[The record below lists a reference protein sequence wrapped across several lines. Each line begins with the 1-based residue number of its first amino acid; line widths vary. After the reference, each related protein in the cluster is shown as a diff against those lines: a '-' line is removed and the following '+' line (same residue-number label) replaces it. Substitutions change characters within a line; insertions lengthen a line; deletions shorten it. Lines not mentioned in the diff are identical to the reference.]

1 MRTDGELPL
10 TSRQLPGVGH
20 KGEIRDN
27 NVRVRWS
34 VERPAGPDL
43 VYLRELRSD
52 TFMGEAV

>member
-20 KGEIRDN
+20 KGEIRD
-27 NVRVRWS
+27 VRVRWS

>member
-1 MRTDGELPL
+1 MSISVSGMD
-10 TSRQLPGVGH
+10 Q
-20 KGEIRDN
+20 
-27 NVRVRWS
+27 S